1 MTGKT
6 LNIKGKLVSLDTPLV
21 MGILNVTPDSFY
33 ADSRKQSEKAIEER
47 IRTIVEEGGDIID
60 LGGYSSRPDAQEV
73 SPKEE
78 MARLAFALKII
89 HKHSPGATVS
99 VDTFRADIA
108 RQCVEEYGVDIIND
122 ISGGELDP
130 AMFETIASL
139 QVPYILMHMR
149 GTPQTMQQHTDYK
162 NMMDEIMYYFAAK
175 VNQLRLLGVNDI
187 ILDPG
192 FGFSKTTDQNYEL
205 MSHLSAFHTFDL
217 PLLVGISRKSMLY
230 RFLGGTPA
238 DSLNGTTVLNTYA
251 LLNGAHILRVH
262 DVKEAR
268 EAIALTCK
276 ITRSSGLADPSSQL
290 STINYQ
296 LSTKNNVV

>member
-1 MTGKT
+1 MGNKRKMMNKT
-6 LNIKGKLVSLDTPLV
+6 LNIRGKLISLETPLV

-33 ADSRKQSEKAIEER
+33 AESRKQTEKAIEER
-47 IRTIVEEGGDIID
+47 VRTILAEGGDLID
-60 LGGYSSRPDAQEV
+60 LGGYSSRPDAGEV

-78 MARLAFALKII
+78 MRRLAFALDII
-89 HKHSPGATVS
+89 RKHYPDVTLS
-99 VDTFRADIA
+99 VDTFRADVA
-108 RQCVEEYGVDIIND
+108 RSCVEEYGVDLIND

-130 AMFETIASL
+130 MMFRTVASL

-149 GTPQTMQQHTDYK
+149 GTPQTMGQYTGYTD
-162 NMMDEIMYYFAAK
+162 MMDEIMRYFADK
-175 VNQLRLLGVNDI
+175 VNRLRLLGVNDI

-205 MSHLSAFHTFDL
+205 MHHLGEFHLFDL
-217 PLLVGISRKSMLY
+217 PLLVGISRKSMIY
-230 RFLGGTPA
+230 RYLGTTPA

-268 EAIALTCK
+268 EAVSIVKK
-276 ITRSSGLADPSSQL
+276 ITLNSQL
-290 STINYQ
+290 STLN
-296 LSTKNNVV
+296 